1 MPTFIGIDISK
12 HDVSIAVQPGG
23 DTWTSPTTPA
33 GLDALATRLGALQ
46 PELVVMEATGGYE
59 APVAAAL
66 TTAGLAV
73 AILNPR
79 QVRAFAQA
87 LGQTAKTDAIDAQL
101 LALFAERVRPAARA
115 LPDAAT
121 QQLASLVARR
131 RQLLDM
137 LGAEQRRLAQ
147 SAPTGAVTRN
157 LRTHIRWLER
167 QVTHL
172 DHDIGHAVQHSP
184 VWRVHEDLLRSVP
197 GIGPITARTLLA
209 ELPELGTLDRRTVA
223 ALVGVAPFNRDSGRW
238 RGHRHIAG
246 GRASVRASIYMA
258 AVAASRFNPVL
269 RSFYHRL
276 LAVGKPKKV
285 ALVALM
291 RKLLTIVNAMFRDQQ
306 AWKPPMPA

>member
-1 MPTFIGIDISK
+1 MATFIGIDISK
-12 HDVSIAVQPGG
+12 HNVSVAVHPGG
-23 DTWTSPTTPA
+23 ETWTSPTTTP
-33 GLDALATRLGALQ
+33 GLDVLATRLAALH

-73 AILNPR
+73 AIINPR

-87 LGQTAKTDAIDAQL
+87 IGQPAKTDAIDAQL

-167 QVTHL
+167 QVTQL
-172 DHDIGHAVQHSP
+172 DRDIGHAVQQSP
-184 VWRVHEDLLRSVP
+184 VWRVHEDLLQSVP

-238 RGHRHIAG
+238 RGQRHIAG
-246 GRASVRASIYMA
+246 GRASVRATIYMA
-258 AVAASRFNPVL
+258 ALAASRFNPVL
-269 RSFYHRL
+269 RAFYHRL
-276 LAVGKPKKV
+276 LAAGKPKKV

-291 RKLLTIVNAMFRDQQ
+291 RKLLTIVNAMSRDQQ
-306 AWKPPMPA
+306 AWKPPTPA

>member
-1 MPTFIGIDISK
+1 MATFIGIDISK
-12 HDVSIAVQPGG
+12 TEVSVAVHPGG
-23 DTWTSPTTPA
+23 DPWTGPTTPA
-33 GLDALATRLGALQ
+33 GLDALATRLSPLA

-66 TTAGLAV
+66 TAAGLAV
-73 AILNPR
+73 AVVNPR

-87 LGQTAKTDAIDAQL
+87 IGQTAKTDVIDAQL
-101 LALFAERVRPAARA
+101 LALFADRVRPVARA

-121 QQLASLVARR
+121 QHLASLVARR

-147 SAPTGAVTRN
+147 AAPTGAVTRN

-167 QVTHL
+167 QVARL
-172 DHDIGHAVQHSP
+172 DADMGHAVQHSP
-184 VWRVHEDLLRSVP
+184 VWRVNEDLLRSVP

-209 ELPELGTLDRRTVA
+209 ELPELGTLDRRAVA

-238 RGHRHIAG
+238 RGQRHIAG
-246 GRASVRASIYMA
+246 GRASLRASIYMA
-258 AVAASRFNPVL
+258 ALSAARWNPPL
-269 RSFYHRL
+269 RDFYHRL
-276 LAVGKPKKV
+276 LAAGKPKKV
-285 ALVALM
+285 ALVAVM

-306 AWKPPMPA
+306 AWKTPTPA